1 MEYKNGLLNLLLLL
15 ELMLLKIMGLEEL
28 RFIIKLVSLQQMK
41 NRTLKM
47 MFQMIYYQI
56 LLYPLFTIEINLW

>member
-56 LLYPLFTIEINLW
+56 LLYPLFTIEINLG